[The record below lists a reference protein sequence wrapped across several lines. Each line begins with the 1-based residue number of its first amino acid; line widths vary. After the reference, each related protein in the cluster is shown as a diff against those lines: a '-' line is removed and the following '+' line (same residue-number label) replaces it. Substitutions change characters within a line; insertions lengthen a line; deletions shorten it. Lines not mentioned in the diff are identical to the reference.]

1 MFRFLQKMDL
11 ISQIDNL
18 KKSEIGKVIDLKIK
32 EFEEFGKKRQGDV
45 FGELCFCLLT
55 ANFSAEK
62 CIEIQKEMGRNF
74 ALLSEA
80 ELAVELKKHGHRFPN
95 ARANYIFEAQKCEK
109 DLCKL
114 VGTGKERRE
123 KLVGDIKGLGLK
135 EASHFLRN
143 IGFKD
148 VAIVDFHIVS
158 LLKREGLIDFG
169 REKPMN
175 RKKYFAVE
183 KLLEELGEKT
193 GLNLAELDLYLW
205 YIETG
210 KVLK

>member
-1 MFRFLQKMDL
+1 MME
-11 ISQIDNL
+11 
-18 KKSEIGKVIDLKIK
+18 EIIRKIEELRKGEVGKLVNSRIK
-32 EFEEFGKKRQGDV
+32 EFEEAGKKKEDAV

-62 CIEIQKEMGRNF
+62 CITIQKEMGRGF
-74 ALLSEA
+74 SLLSEK
-80 ELAVELKKHGHRFPN
+80 ELALELKKQGHRFPN
-95 ARANYIFEAQKCEK
+95 VRANYIYEAQKCEK

-114 VGTGKERRE
+114 IGTGKERRE
-123 KLVGDIKGLGLK
+123 KLAHDVKGLGMK

-148 VAIVDFHIVS
+148 VAIIDFHILD
-158 LLKREGLIDFG
+158 LLKEEGLIEFD
-169 REKPMN
+169 RRTQTLNK
-175 RKKYFAVE
+175 KKY
-183 KLLEELGEKT
+183 LEIEEILEGIARKA

>member
-1 MFRFLQKMDL
+1 MEKVLR
-11 ISQIDNL
+11 QIEEL
-18 KKSEIGKVIDLKIK
+18 RHGEIGRLVDSRIR
-32 EFEEFGKKRQGDV
+32 EFEEAGKAKQDAV

-62 CIEIQKEMGRNF
+62 CITIQKEMGRGF
-74 ALLSEA
+74 SLLSEE
-80 ELAVELKKHGHRFPN
+80 ELAKGLRKHGHRFPN
-95 ARANYIFEAQKCEK
+95 TRANYIYEARKCEG

-123 KLVGDIKGLGLK
+123 KLVSDVKGLGMK

-148 VAIVDFHIVS
+148 VAIIDFHILD
-158 LLKREGLIDFG
+158 LLKEEGLIDFD
-169 REKPMN
+169 RRTQTLTK
-175 RKKYFAVE
+175 KKY
-183 KLLEELGEKT
+183 LEIEQVLEGIARRA

>member
-1 MFRFLQKMDL
+1 MIMENVIKK
-11 ISQIDNL
+11 IEEL
-18 KKSEIGKVIDLKIK
+18 KYGEVGRLVNSRIK
-32 EFEEFGKKRQGDV
+32 EFEEAGRKKEDAV

-62 CIEIQKEMGRNF
+62 CIHIQKEMGRGF
-74 ALLSEA
+74 SLLSED
-80 ELAVELKKHGHRFPN
+80 ELARELRKHGHRFPN
-95 ARANYIFEAQKCEK
+95 ARANYIYEARKCEG

-114 VGTGKERRE
+114 IGTGKERRE
-123 KLVGDIKGLGLK
+123 KLVHDVKGLGMK

-148 VAIVDFHIVS
+148 VAIVDFHILD
-158 LLKREGLIDFG
+158 LLKEEGLIEFD
-169 REKPMN
+169 R
-175 RKKYFAVE
+175 RTQTLTKKRY
-183 KLLEELGEKT
+183 LEIEGVLEGIAKRA

>member
-1 MFRFLQKMDL
+1 ME
-11 ISQIDNL
+11 N
-18 KKSEIGKVIDLKIK
+18 VIRKIEELRKGEVGRIVNSRIK
-32 EFEEFGKKRQGDV
+32 EFEEAGKKKEEAV

-62 CIEIQKEMGRNF
+62 CIKIQNEMGRGF
-74 ALLSEA
+74 SLLSEK
-80 ELAVELKKHGHRFPN
+80 ELAKELKRQGHRFPN
-95 ARANYIFEAQKCEK
+95 ARANYIYEARACEG
-109 DLCKL
+109 DLGKL
-114 VGTGKERRE
+114 VGDGKERRE
-123 KLVGDIKGLGLK
+123 KLVQRVKGLGMK

-148 VAIVDFHIVS
+148 VAIIDFHILD
-158 LLKREGLIDFG
+158 LLKEEGLIDFD
-169 REKPMN
+169 RKTQTLTK
-175 RKKYFAVE
+175 KKY
-183 KLLEELGEKT
+183 LEIESVLEGIAKRS